1 MRNDFVSTIDRQ
13 NKIYKDL
20 SPVQVISTSVET
32 LNKKHNKLRKYRIT
46 LKAADSYF
54 VNKGF

>member
-1 MRNDFVSTIDRQ
+1 MKEDYISTIDRQ

-20 SPVQVISTSVET
+20 SPVQVISTSVDV
-32 LNKKHNKLRKYRIT
+32 LNKKHSKLRKYKIT
-46 LKAADSYF
+46 LKAADNYF

>member
-1 MRNDFVSTIDRQ
+1 MKGDYISTIDRQ

-20 SPVQVISTSVET
+20 NPVDVISTSVER

-54 VNKGF
+54 VAKGF